1 MSFEGPRRLFEGD
14 ESSGLLRGA
23 LEAERRH
30 AVDEPRL
37 RRIEQAVAMIGASA
51 AAPSASAPAEVAA
64 SAEPAAGWLASKGP
78 LVLLAAATFGGLAA
92 VFAVGGDPSPAT
104 QPAPQRG
111 PEVVAA
117 PGPPREAEPRLAEP
131 AIATL
136 SPADLP
142 TAPAP
147 PPSAKTARAT
157 ASATEGD
164 EIALLARAH
173 DALHDDPARSLALC
187 REHEARFSGG
197 HFAQEREAVAVE
209 ALVYLGQKDDAARR
223 WSEFQRRYPSSSHR
237 GHLASL
243 FAASPAP

>member
-23 LEAERRH
+23 LEAERAD

-37 RRIEQAVAMIGASA
+37 RRIEQAVAMIGAGV
-51 AAPSASAPAEVAA
+51 AAPSSSSPADGATSVK
-64 SAEPAAGWLASKGP
+64 PAAGGVASKGP
-78 LVLLAAATFGGLAA
+78 LVLLAAATLGGLAV
-92 VFAVGGDPSPAT
+92 VFSVSGEPAPAT
-104 QPAPQRG
+104 RPAPQRG

-117 PGPPREAEPRLAEP
+117 PDAPREPEPRPAEPT
-131 AIATL
+131 IATL

-157 ASATEGD
+157 TSATESD

-209 ALVYLGQKDDAARR
+209 ALVYLGHKDDAARR

-237 GHLASL
+237 VHLASL

>member
-23 LEAERRH
+23 LEAERRD
-30 AVDEPRL
+30 AVAEPRL

-104 QPAPQRG
+104 QPAPQRS
-111 PEVVAA
+111 PVVAA
-117 PGPPREAEPRLAEP
+117 PGPPREPEPRLAGP

-173 DALHDDPARSLALC
+173 DALRDDPARSLALC
-187 REHEARFSGG
+187 REHEARFPGG